1 MPHPSSDRTSSRF
14 ESDHIF
20 FGLDLIFIK
29 IKVQVSSVRN
39 GVCDCMWEVLQ
50 YLRLDAI
57 MVGRVFDLS
66 DFKNNDIRN
75 LAIIAHV
82 DHGKTTL
89 VDALL
94 KQGQVFRAHQQVG
107 ELIMDTNPLE
117 RERGITIL
125 AKNASVSY
133 DGVRINIIDTP
144 GHADFSGEVERIMN
158 MADGCL
164 LLVDAVDGPMP
175 QTTYVLRQALQQNV
189 TPMVV
194 INKMDRPEARVAEVV
209 EMVQDLFLELATTAE
224 QLEFPIIY
232 ASAKAGYATIDPD
245 SPGTDMA
252 PLFKAILES
261 VPAPTGD
268 PEAPV
273 QMLVAALDYDNYLGQ
288 VALGRV
294 TRGTLKLRDNVALLG
309 RGDDSSVHNLERIF
323 VFRGMERVEVP
334 EAKAGDIVALTGPE
348 GVSIGD
354 TISSIDHP
362 EALPSID
369 IEEPTVRM
377 TFGVSTSPFMGKE
390 GEHCTSRNLRDRLF
404 RELRTNVSLQV
415 EPTASSDVFVVAGRG
430 ELHLSILVETM
441 RREQFEFQV
450 SRPEPVTKMIDGK
463 IHEPYEILNISTSD
477 EYVGALTEYLS
488 GRLAQLRD
496 MRYDENGY
504 VHIEYKIPT
513 RGLIGFNSFF
523 LRTCRGDGLKSSIF
537 TSYEPMEGE
546 IKGQPGG
553 VLVASER
560 GIAVTYG
567 LLNAQGRGD
576 TFIDPGTDVY
586 EGMII
591 GSHRREGD
599 IEINVCKEKKL
610 TNMRS
615 STADVAKRLNATVI
629 MSLEEALEFISDDEL
644 VEVTPQNF
652 RLRKMDLS
660 ALDRKRTRRDGVR
673 SRD

>member
-1 MPHPSSDRTSSRF
+1 MSNFHND
-14 ESDHIF
+14 
-20 FGLDLIFIK
+20 
-29 IKVQVSSVRN
+29 
-39 GVCDCMWEVLQ
+39 
-50 YLRLDAI
+50 
-57 MVGRVFDLS
+57 
-66 DFKNNDIRN
+66 DIRN

-94 KQGQVFRAHQQVG
+94 KQGQVFRAHQDVG

-133 DGVRINIIDTP
+133 KGVRINIIDTP

-175 QTTYVLRQALQQNV
+175 QTTYVLRQALQQGV
-189 TPMVV
+189 IPMVV
-194 INKMDRPEARVAEVV
+194 INKIDRPEARVAEVL
-209 EMVQDLFLELATTAE
+209 EMVQDLFLELASNAE
-224 QLEFPIIY
+224 QLEFPVLY
-232 ASAKAGYATIDPD
+232 ASAKGGYATTDPAEQ
-245 SPGTDMA
+245 GTDMT
-252 PLFKAILES
+252 PLFEAILES

-268 PEAPV
+268 PDAPL

-288 VALGRV
+288 VALGRI
-294 TRGTLKLRDNVALLG
+294 TRGTLKLRGNVALLT
-309 RGDDSSVHNLERIF
+309 REDEPSTHNLERIF

-334 EAKAGDIVALTGPE
+334 EAKAGDIVAITGPE

-354 TISSIDHP
+354 TIASLETP
-362 EALPSID
+362 EALPVID

-377 TFGVSTSPFMGKE
+377 TFGVSTSPFIGKE
-390 GEHCTSRNLRDRLF
+390 GDHCTSRNLRDRLF

-415 EPTASSDVFVVAGRG
+415 EATSNSDIFVVAGRG

-450 SRPEPVTKMIDGK
+450 SRPEPVTKVVDGR
-463 IHEPYEILNISTSD
+463 IYEPYEILNISTSD
-477 EYVGALTEYLS
+477 EYMGALSEYLS

-496 MRYDENGY
+496 MRYDDNGY
-504 VHIEYKIPT
+504 VHLEYKIPT

-523 LRTCRGDGLKSSIF
+523 LRTCRGDGVKSSIF

-546 IKGQPGG
+546 IKAQPGG

-560 GIAVTYG
+560 GVAVTYG
-567 LLNAQGRGD
+567 LLNAQGRGE
-576 TFIDPGTDVY
+576 TFVDPGTQVY
-586 EGMII
+586 EGMIV

-644 VEVTPQNF
+644 LEVTPQNF

-660 ALDRKRTRRDGVR
+660 ALDRKRTRRDGREGVR
-673 SRD
+673 NRD

>member
-1 MPHPSSDRTSSRF
+1 MNNY
-14 ESDHIF
+14 
-20 FGLDLIFIK
+20 
-29 IKVQVSSVRN
+29 Q
-39 GVCDCMWEVLQ
+39 
-50 YLRLDAI
+50 
-57 MVGRVFDLS
+57 
-66 DFKNNDIRN
+66 NNDIRN

-94 KQGQVFRAHQQVG
+94 KQGQVFQAHQQVG

-133 DGVRINIIDTP
+133 EGIRINIIDTP

-209 EMVQDLFLELATTAE
+209 EMVQDLFLELATDAS
-224 QLEFPIIY
+224 QLEFPILY
-232 ASAKAGYATIDPD
+232 ASAKGGYATTDPD
-245 SPGTDMA
+245 VQGTDMT
-252 PLFKAILES
+252 PLFKAIVES
-261 VPAPTGD
+261 VPPPSGD
-268 PEAPV
+268 PDAPV

-288 VALGRV
+288 VCLGRI
-294 TRGTLKLRDNVALLG
+294 TRGTLKLRDAVALLG
-309 RGDDSSVHNLERIF
+309 RNEESSVHHLERIF
-323 VFRGMERVEVP
+323 VFRGMERVEVE
-334 EAKAGDIVALTGPE
+334 EAKAGDIVAITGPE
-348 GVSIGD
+348 GVNIGD
-354 TISSIDHP
+354 TISSLEHQD
-362 EALPSID
+362 ALPSID

-390 GEHCTSRNLRDRLF
+390 GDHCTSRNLRDRLF

-415 EPTASSDVFVVAGRG
+415 EPTPSSDVFVVAGRG

-450 SRPEPVTKMIDGK
+450 SRPEPVTKVVDGK
-463 IHEPYEILNISTSD
+463 IHEPYEILNISTND

-496 MRYDENGY
+496 MRYDDNGY
-504 VHIEYKIPT
+504 VHMEYKIPT
-513 RGLIGFNSFF
+513 RGLIGFNSYF
-523 LRTCRGDGLKSSIF
+523 LRTCRGDGVKSSTF
-537 TSYEPMEGE
+537 VSYEPMEGE
-546 IKGQPGG
+546 IKDQPGG

-560 GIAVTYG
+560 GTAVTYG

-576 TFIDPGTDVY
+576 TFIDPGTEVY

-615 STADVAKRLNATVI
+615 STADVARRLNSTI
-629 MSLEEALEFISDDEL
+629 LMSLEEALEFISDDEL
-644 VEVTPQNF
+644 LEVTPRNY

-673 SRD
+673 TRD

>member
-1 MPHPSSDRTSSRF
+1 M
-14 ESDHIF
+14 
-20 FGLDLIFIK
+20 
-29 IKVQVSSVRN
+29 RN
-39 GVCDCMWEVLQ
+39 FQ
-50 YLRLDAI
+50 
-57 MVGRVFDLS
+57 
-66 DFKNNDIRN
+66 NNDIRN

-125 AKNASVSY
+125 AKNASVAY
-133 DGVRINIIDTP
+133 KGVRINIIDTP

-175 QTTYVLRQALQQNV
+175 QTTYVLRQALRQNV
-189 TPMVV
+189 IPMVV
-194 INKMDRPEARVAEVV
+194 INKIDRPEARVAEVE
-209 EMVQDLFLELATTAE
+209 EMVQDLFLELATNAE
-224 QLEFPIIY
+224 QLEYPVIY
-232 ASAKAGYATIDPD
+232 TSAKSGYATTDLTVE
-245 SPGTDMA
+245 GTDMS
-252 PLFKAILES
+252 PLFDAILES

-268 PEAPV
+268 PDAPL

-294 TRGTLKLRDNVALLG
+294 TRGTLKLRDNVALLA
-309 RGDDSSVHNLERIF
+309 RDEQTSVHNLERIF

-334 EAKAGDIVALTGPE
+334 EATAGDIVGITGPE

-354 TISSIDHP
+354 TIASLENP
-362 EALPSID
+362 EAMPVID

-390 GEHCTSRNLRDRLF
+390 GDHCTSRNLRDRLF

-415 EPTASSDVFVVAGRG
+415 EQTSSSDVFVVAGRG

-450 SRPEPVTKMIDGK
+450 SRPEPVTKVIDGK
-463 IHEPYEILNISTSD
+463 IYEPYEILNISTNE

-488 GRLAQLRD
+488 GRLAHLRD

-504 VHIEYKIPT
+504 VHMEYKIPT

-523 LRTCRGDGLKSSIF
+523 LRICRGDGLKSSAF
-537 TSYEPMEGE
+537 TAYEPMEGE
-546 IKGQPGG
+546 IKAQPGG

-560 GIAVTYG
+560 GVAVTYG
-567 LLNAQGRGD
+567 LLNAQGRGE
-576 TFIDPGTDVY
+576 TFVDPGTQVY
-586 EGMII
+586 EGMIV

-644 VEVTPQNF
+644 LEVTPKNY

-673 SRD
+673 ARD

>member
-1 MPHPSSDRTSSRF
+1 LST
-14 ESDHIF
+14 EQ
-20 FGLDLIFIK
+20 K
-29 IKVQVSSVRN
+29 IHQ
-39 GVCDCMWEVLQ
+39 
-50 YLRLDAI
+50 
-57 MVGRVFDLS
+57 
-66 DFKNNDIRN
+66 NNDIRN

-125 AKNASVSY
+125 AKNASVTY
-133 DGVRINIIDTP
+133 QGVRINIIDTP

-175 QTTYVLRQALQQNV
+175 QTTYVLKQALQQKV
-189 TPMVV
+189 MPMVV
-194 INKMDRPEARVAEVV
+194 INKIDRPEARVAEV
-209 EMVQDLFLELATTAE
+209 EDMVQDLFLELATNAD
-224 QLEFPIIY
+224 QLEYPVIY
-232 ASAKAGYATIDPD
+232 TSAKGGYATTDPGT
-245 SPGTDMA
+245 PGTDMA
-252 PLFKAILES
+252 PLFQAILRS
-261 VPAPTGD
+261 VPPPSGD
-268 PEAPV
+268 PEAPL

-288 VALGRV
+288 VALGRI
-294 TRGTLKLRDNVALLG
+294 TRGTIKLRDNVVLLA
-309 RGDDSSVHNLERIF
+309 RGDQVSTHNLERIF

-334 EAKAGDIVALTGPE
+334 EAKAGDIVAITGPE

-354 TISSIDHP
+354 TIASPEHP
-362 EALPSID
+362 EALPIIN

-377 TFGVSTSPFMGKE
+377 TFGVSTSPFMGKD

-415 EPTASSDVFVVAGRG
+415 EPTSSSDVFVVAGRG

-450 SRPEPVTKMIDGK
+450 SRPEPVTKVIDGK
-463 IHEPYEILNISTSD
+463 IYEPYEILNISTSD
-477 EYVGALTEYLS
+477 EYMGALSEYLS

-504 VHIEYKIPT
+504 VHLEYKIPT

-523 LRTCRGDGLKSSIF
+523 VRTCRGDGVKSSIF

-546 IKGQPGG
+546 IKSQPGG

-560 GIAVTYG
+560 GTAVTYG

-586 EGMII
+586 EGMIV

-629 MSLEEALEFISDDEL
+629 MSLEEALEFLSDDEL
-644 VEVTPQNF
+644 LEVTPRNF

-673 SRD
+673 TRD

>member
-1 MPHPSSDRTSSRF
+1 LSSSHND
-14 ESDHIF
+14 
-20 FGLDLIFIK
+20 
-29 IKVQVSSVRN
+29 
-39 GVCDCMWEVLQ
+39 
-50 YLRLDAI
+50 
-57 MVGRVFDLS
+57 
-66 DFKNNDIRN
+66 DIRN

-94 KQGQVFRAHQQVG
+94 KQGQVFRAHQEVG

-133 DGVRINIIDTP
+133 KGVRINIIDTP

-194 INKMDRPEARVAEVV
+194 INKIDRPEARVAEVV

-224 QLEFPIIY
+224 QLEFPVLY
-232 ASAKAGYATIDPD
+232 ASAKGGYATTDPVEK
-245 SPGTDMA
+245 GTDMS
-252 PLFKAILES
+252 PLFDAILES
-261 VPAPTGD
+261 VAPPTGD
-268 PEAPV
+268 PDAPL

-288 VALGRV
+288 VALGRI
-294 TRGTLKLRDNVALLG
+294 TRGTLRLRDSVALLA
-309 RGDDSSVHNLERIF
+309 RDDETSTHNLERIF

-334 EAKAGDIVALTGPE
+334 EAKAGDIVAITGPE
-348 GVSIGD
+348 GVSIGN
-354 TISSIDHP
+354 TISSLENP
-362 EALPSID
+362 EALPVID

-415 EPTASSDVFVVAGRG
+415 EPTSSSDVFVVAGRG

-450 SRPEPVTKMIDGK
+450 SRPEPVTKVVDGK
-463 IHEPYEILNISTSD
+463 IYEPYEILNISTSD
-477 EYVGALTEYLS
+477 EYMGALSEYLA

-496 MRYDENGY
+496 MRYDDNGY
-504 VHIEYKIPT
+504 VHLEYKIPT

-523 LRTCRGDGLKSSIF
+523 LRTCRGDGVKSSIF

-546 IKGQPGG
+546 IKAQPGG

-560 GIAVTYG
+560 GVAVTYG
-567 LLNAQGRGD
+567 LLNAQGRGE
-576 TFIDPGTDVY
+576 TFVDPGTQVY
-586 EGMII
+586 EGMIV

-644 VEVTPQNF
+644 LEVTPQNF

-673 SRD
+673 TRD

>member
-1 MPHPSSDRTSSRF
+1 
-14 ESDHIF
+14 
-20 FGLDLIFIK
+20 
-29 IKVQVSSVRN
+29 
-39 GVCDCMWEVLQ
+39 
-50 YLRLDAI
+50 
-57 MVGRVFDLS
+57 LS
-66 DFKNNDIRN
+66 NFHNNDIRN

-133 DGVRINIIDTP
+133 KGVRINIIDTP

-194 INKMDRPEARVAEVV
+194 INKIDRPEARVAEVV
-209 EMVQDLFLELATTAE
+209 EMVQDLFLELATNAD
-224 QLEFPIIY
+224 QLEFPVLY
-232 ASAKAGYATIDPD
+232 ASAKGGYATTDPD
-245 SPGTDMA
+245 EQGTDMN
-252 PLFKAILES
+252 PLFDAILES
-261 VPAPTGD
+261 VPAPSGD
-268 PEAPV
+268 PDAPL

-288 VALGRV
+288 VALGRI
-294 TRGTLKLRDNVALLG
+294 TRGTIKLRDNVALLA
-309 RGDDSSVHNLERIF
+309 RDDESSTHNVERIF

-334 EAKAGDIVALTGPE
+334 EAKAGDIVAITGPE

-354 TISSIDHP
+354 TITSLESP
-362 EALPSID
+362 EALPIIN

-415 EPTASSDVFVVAGRG
+415 EATSSSDVFVVAGRG

-450 SRPEPVTKMIDGK
+450 SRPEPVTKEIDGK
-463 IHEPYEILNISTSD
+463 IYEPYEILNISTRD
-477 EYVGALTEYLS
+477 EYMGALSEYLS

-496 MRYDENGY
+496 MRYDDNGN
-504 VHIEYKIPT
+504 VHLEYKIPT

-523 LRTCRGDGLKSSIF
+523 LRTCRGDGVKSSTF
-537 TSYEPMEGE
+537 LAYEPMEGE
-546 IKGQPGG
+546 IKAQPGG

-560 GIAVTYG
+560 GMAVTYG
-567 LLNAQGRGD
+567 LLNAQGRGE
-576 TFIDPGTDVY
+576 TFVDPGTQVY
-586 EGMII
+586 EGMIV
-591 GSHRREGD
+591 GSHRRDGD
-599 IEINVCKEKKL
+599 IEINVCKEKRL

-629 MSLEEALEFISDDEL
+629 MSLEEALEFISDNEL
-644 VEVTPQNF
+644 LEVTPQNF

-660 ALDRKRTRRDGVR
+660 ALDRKRSRRGDREGVR
-673 SRD
+673 TRD

>member
-1 MPHPSSDRTSSRF
+1 MSNF
-14 ESDHIF
+14 
-20 FGLDLIFIK
+20 
-29 IKVQVSSVRN
+29 Q
-39 GVCDCMWEVLQ
+39 
-50 YLRLDAI
+50 
-57 MVGRVFDLS
+57 
-66 DFKNNDIRN
+66 NNDIRN

-125 AKNASVSY
+125 AKNASVTY
-133 DGVRINIIDTP
+133 KGVRINIIDTP

-175 QTTYVLRQALQQNV
+175 QTTYVLRQALRQNV
-189 TPMVV
+189 IPMVV
-194 INKMDRPEARVAEVV
+194 INKIDRPEARVAEVE
-209 EMVQDLFLELATTAE
+209 EMVQDLFLELATNAE
-224 QLEFPIIY
+224 QLEYPVIY
-232 ASAKAGYATIDPD
+232 TSAKSGYATTDPAVE
-245 SPGTDMA
+245 GTDMS
-252 PLFKAILES
+252 PLFDAILES

-268 PEAPV
+268 PGAPL

-294 TRGTLKLRDNVALLG
+294 TRGTLKLRDNVALLA
-309 RGDDSSVHNLERIF
+309 RDEQTSVHNLERIF
-323 VFRGMERVEVP
+323 VFRGMERVEVT
-334 EAKAGDIVALTGPE
+334 EATAGDIVGITGPE

-354 TISSIDHP
+354 TIASLENP
-362 EALPSID
+362 EAMPVID

-390 GEHCTSRNLRDRLF
+390 GDHCTSRNLRDRLF

-415 EPTASSDVFVVAGRG
+415 EQTSSSDVFVVAGRG

-450 SRPEPVTKMIDGK
+450 SRPEPVTKVIDGK
-463 IHEPYEILNISTSD
+463 IYEPYEILNISTD
-477 EYVGALTEYLS
+477 EEYVGALTEYLS

-504 VHIEYKIPT
+504 VHMEYKIPT

-523 LRTCRGDGLKSSIF
+523 LRTCRGDGLKSSTF
-537 TSYEPMEGE
+537 TAYEAMEGE
-546 IKGQPGG
+546 IKAPPGG

-560 GIAVTYG
+560 GVAVTYG
-567 LLNAQGRGD
+567 LLNAQGRGE
-576 TFIDPGTDVY
+576 TFVDPGTQVY
-586 EGMII
+586 EGMIV

-644 VEVTPQNF
+644 LEVTPKNY

-673 SRD
+673 ARD

>member
-1 MPHPSSDRTSSRF
+1 MSNF
-14 ESDHIF
+14 
-20 FGLDLIFIK
+20 
-29 IKVQVSSVRN
+29 Q
-39 GVCDCMWEVLQ
+39 
-50 YLRLDAI
+50 
-57 MVGRVFDLS
+57 
-66 DFKNNDIRN
+66 NNDIRN

-125 AKNASVSY
+125 AKNASVTY
-133 DGVRINIIDTP
+133 KGVRINIIDTP

-175 QTTYVLRQALQQNV
+175 QTTYVLRQALRQNV
-189 TPMVV
+189 IPMVV
-194 INKMDRPEARVAEVV
+194 INKIDRPEARVAEVE
-209 EMVQDLFLELATTAE
+209 EMVQDLFLELATNAE
-224 QLEFPIIY
+224 QLEYPVIY
-232 ASAKAGYATIDPD
+232 TSAKSGYATTDPAVE
-245 SPGTDMA
+245 GTDMS
-252 PLFKAILES
+252 PLFDAILES

-268 PEAPV
+268 PGAPL

-294 TRGTLKLRDNVALLG
+294 TRGTLKLRDNVALLA
-309 RGDDSSVHNLERIF
+309 RDEQTSVHNLERIF

-334 EAKAGDIVALTGPE
+334 EATAGDIVGITGPE

-354 TISSIDHP
+354 TITSLENP
-362 EALPSID
+362 EAMPVID

-390 GEHCTSRNLRDRLF
+390 GDHCTSRNLRDRLF

-415 EPTASSDVFVVAGRG
+415 EQTSSSDVFVVAGRG

-450 SRPEPVTKMIDGK
+450 SRPEPVTKVIDGK
-463 IHEPYEILNISTSD
+463 IYEPYEILNISTNE

-504 VHIEYKIPT
+504 VRMEYKIPT

-523 LRTCRGDGLKSSIF
+523 LRTCRGDGLKSSTF
-537 TSYEPMEGE
+537 TAYEPMEGE
-546 IKGQPGG
+546 IKAQPGG

-560 GIAVTYG
+560 GVAVTYG
-567 LLNAQGRGD
+567 LLNAQGRGE
-576 TFIDPGTDVY
+576 TFVDPGTQVY
-586 EGMII
+586 EGMIV

-644 VEVTPQNF
+644 LEVTPKNY

-673 SRD
+673 ARD

>member
-1 MPHPSSDRTSSRF
+1 MST
-14 ESDHIF
+14 E
-20 FGLDLIFIK
+20 
-29 IKVQVSSVRN
+29 RN
-39 GVCDCMWEVLQ
+39 NHN
-50 YLRLDAI
+50 
-57 MVGRVFDLS
+57 
-66 DFKNNDIRN
+66 NNDIRN

-125 AKNASVSY
+125 AKNASVTY
-133 DGVRINIIDTP
+133 QGVRINIIDTP

-194 INKMDRPEARVAEVV
+194 INKIDRPEARVAEV
-209 EMVQDLFLELATTAE
+209 EDMVQDLFLELATNAD
-224 QLEFPIIY
+224 QLEYPVIY
-232 ASAKAGYATIDPD
+232 ASAKGGYATADPAT
-245 SPGTDMA
+245 PGTDMSPLFEAILRLVPPPSGDPDA
-252 PLFKAILES
+252 PL
-261 VPAPTGD
+261 
-268 PEAPV
+268 

-294 TRGTLKLRDNVALLG
+294 TRGTLKLRDNVALLA
-309 RGDDSSVHNLERIF
+309 RGEESSIHNLERIF

-334 EAKAGDIVALTGPE
+334 EAKAGDIVAITGPE

-354 TISSIDHP
+354 TIASLEHP
-362 EALPSID
+362 EALPVID

-377 TFGVSTSPFMGKE
+377 TFGVSTSPFMGKD

-415 EPTASSDVFVVAGRG
+415 DPTPSSDVFVVAGRG

-450 SRPEPVTKMIDGK
+450 SRPEPVTKVIDGK
-463 IHEPYEILNISTSD
+463 IYEPYEILNISTSD
-477 EYVGALTEYLS
+477 EYMGALSEYLS

-504 VHIEYKIPT
+504 VHLEYKIPT

-523 LRTCRGDGLKSSIF
+523 VRTCRGDGVKSSIF
-537 TSYEPMEGE
+537 TAYEPMEGE
-546 IKGQPGG
+546 IKSQPGG

-560 GIAVTYG
+560 GTAVTYG

-586 EGMII
+586 EGMIV

-629 MSLEEALEFISDDEL
+629 MSLEEALEFLSDDEL
-644 VEVTPQNF
+644 LEVTPRNF

-673 SRD
+673 TRD